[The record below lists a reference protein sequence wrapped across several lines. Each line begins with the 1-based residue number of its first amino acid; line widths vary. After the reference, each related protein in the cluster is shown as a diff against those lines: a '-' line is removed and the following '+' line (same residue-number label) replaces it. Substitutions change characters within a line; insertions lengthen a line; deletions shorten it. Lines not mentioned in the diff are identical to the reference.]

1 MLDACFVTDCLPM
14 TPPTRSLPLAGAS
27 NFRDLGGYA
36 GHDGRALK
44 WRTLFRADHLAA
56 LTPADRAQIAA
67 LGITRSADFR
77 GEAERRALSYVLP
90 GVAQHTLT
98 IEPTVVQRAIE
109 LQRSG
114 HTLNAAQAV
123 GLMQDTY
130 RGFVNDNA
138 PRFAQL
144 FELLLDSN
152 APLVFHCTAGKDRTG
167 FAAALI
173 LLALGVPRPVVM
185 QDYLLTNTL
194 YRPPAGIASAAPQE
208 VLDVIWRVQ
217 EDFLEAALHG
227 VEVEHGGI
235 APYLERVLGVNA
247 AAQKKLAALYLQP

>member
-1 MLDACFVTDCLPM
+1 MHT
-14 TPPTRSLPLAGAS
+14 TPTAAPAEPPPRTIALSGAS

-36 GHDGRALK
+36 GHGGRPLK
-44 WRTLFRADHLAA
+44 WRHLFRADHLAA
-56 LTPADRAQIAA
+56 LTPADLARLGE

-77 GEAERRALSYVLP
+77 GVTERAAQAYALP
-90 GVAQHTLT
+90 GVATHTLE
-98 IEPTVVQRAIE
+98 IEPILIQQA
-109 LQRSG
+109 LQAQGDRL
-114 HTLNAAQAV
+114 TAAQAV
-123 GLMQDTY
+123 RLMHATY
-130 RGFVNDNA
+130 RSFVTEHA

-144 FELLLDSN
+144 FELLLDSD

-173 LLALGVPRPVVM
+173 LLALGVPRAVVM

-194 YRPPAGIASAAPQE
+194 YRPPSHWGDAATTPAGLQ
-208 VLDVIWRVQ
+208 VLWRVQ

-227 VEVEHGGI
+227 VEVEYGGI

-247 AAQKKLAALYLQP
+247 AAQQRLVRLYLQP